1 MTMRSSRYK
10 DELRVFF
17 LHPTPNAFDQA
28 WAHHVSWAILL
39 NASRLDPLR
48 TSAVLHGDE
57 LDIKRYDTCKE
68 TNREKRSRLNQ

>member
-1 MTMRSSRYK
+1 MTHYDYEIKPIQGRASS
-10 DELRVFF
+10 FF

-57 LDIKRYDTCKE
+57 LEIKRYDTCKE
-68 TNREKRSRLNQ
+68 TEKKGRG